1 MADKPIAFLI
11 MPFGEEFDAVYESF
25 MKPALESVG
34 FDVYR
39 ADDIES
45 QQNILKDIIHRISSS
60 DLIVADLT
68 GGNPNVFYELGLA
81 HGIRKPVILAT
92 QSIEEVPFDL
102 KSYRLLE
109 YSTHFVEI
117 EKSRQKLIDYARGF
131 LEGNV
136 PFGSPVTDFLPADL
150 EERGRATR
158 ARSPKIVEQD
168 ERGFLDHLIDI
179 TGGYRRL
186 TEIITQVTSAQND
199 MTQSVEDANEDIRRI
214 SANRSDSS
222 PAAAR
227 AVYRRLADRIG
238 TFNSLLKTANA
249 EYASI
254 VQDTENSLEF
264 VVSFQVKHGELKDPA
279 AHEGITSLQQ
289 LLPRATEARDAYLA
303 LAGTMEQLPRIE
315 RRLNREVTRG
325 SEEIRVMAANLDK
338 TIASVSRALKIPG
351 P

>member
-25 MKPALESVG
+25 MKPVLQGVG
-34 FDVYR
+34 FEVHR

-45 QQNILKDIIHRISSS
+45 QQNILKDIVDRISSS

-81 HGIRKPVILAT
+81 HAIRKPVILAT
-92 QSIEEVPFDL
+92 QSVEEVPFDL

-117 EKSRQKLIDYARGF
+117 EKSKQKLIDYANGF

-150 EERGRATR
+150 EPSWATE
-158 ARSPKIVEQD
+158 AQPYKIVEQD

-179 TGGYRRL
+179 NGGYRRL
-186 TEIITQVTSAQND
+186 TEIIAEVTGAQDD
-199 MTQSVEDANEDIRRI
+199 MTQSVEDATGELTRI
-214 SANRSDSS
+214 SANPSDSS
-222 PAAAR
+222 PAAVR
-227 AVYRRLADRIG
+227 AVSRRLAERIG
-238 TFNSLLKTANA
+238 TFNSRLKQANV

-254 VQDTENSLEF
+254 AQDTENSLEF
-264 VVSFQVKHGELKDPA
+264 VVSFQLEHGELEEPA
-279 AHEGITSLQQ
+279 IAEGIASLRQ
-289 LLPRATEARDAYLA
+289 LLPAVIEARDTYLG
-303 LAGTMEQLPRIE
+303 LAKTMAELPRLE

-338 TIASVSRALKIPG
+338 TIASISRALKIPG